1 MTHAHAG
8 TTPSAAPSAVPSAVP
23 LASGAVPEALV
34 TDVLVVGGGPC
45 GATAADDLARAGVD
59 VTLVDRAGRIKPCGG
74 AIPPQA
80 LVDFELPR
88 DVLEAEISSA
98 RMISPSARA
107 VDMPIDS
114 GFVGMVDRGSFD
126 EWLRARAADRGAR
139 RLTATFRAFADDGAT
154 GADGRVAVSLR
165 TDDGGDVT
173 VRARYVLG
181 ADGANTR
188 VGRAAVPG
196 SERMKRV
203 HAYHEIVAAPGARDA
218 AAHDDVSAGADAPA
232 GPLKTDAARC
242 DVVYDGAL
250 SPDFYSWVFP
260 HGDVVSV
267 GTGSAVKGFGLRGSV
282 TELRR
287 RAGLDAARTIRTEGA
302 PIPMKP
308 LRRWDDGRHVLLAG
322 DAAGVVAPSSG
333 EGIYYAMACGRIA
346 ATTVTEALAGA
357 GPAHLKLARK
367 RFLRAHGKVFLVL
380 GIMQRFWYSSDKRR
394 ERFVTMCE
402 DADVQRLTWEAYL
415 NKKLVRRDPMAHVR
429 IFWKDTLHLLGLAR
443 EEGAA
448 APAARASGESGAAP

>member
-1 MTHAHAG
+1 MKSI
-8 TTPSAAPSAVPSAVP
+8 PSNAAPSAARTAPPASAVP
-23 LASGAVPEALV
+23 GAARHAPSADALTV
-34 TDVLVVGGGPC
+34 DVLVIGGGPC
-45 GATAADDLARAGVD
+45 GATAADDLARTGHD

-80 LVDFELPR
+80 LVDFDLPR
-88 DVLEAEISSA
+88 DVLEAEITCA

-107 VDMPIDS
+107 VDMPIDT

-126 EWLRARAADRGAR
+126 EWLRARAEGNGAR
-139 RLTATFRAFADDGAT
+139 RLTATFRAFAANGAT
-154 GADGRVAVSLR
+154 GADGRVGVVLR
-165 TDDGGDVT
+165 TKAGEDIE

-196 SERMKRV
+196 ADRMKRV
-203 HAYHEIVAAPGARDA
+203 HAYHEIVAAPHVAK
-218 AAHDDVSAGADAPA
+218 PA
-232 GPLKTDAARC
+232 SGNTTTSEVRC

-282 TELRR
+282 GELRR
-287 RAGLDAARTIRTEGA
+287 RTGLDAVETIRTEGA

-308 LRRWDDGRHVLLAG
+308 LGRWDDGRHVLLAG

-346 ATTVTEALAGA
+346 ATTVAEALAGA
-357 GPAHLKLARK
+357 GPAHLKSARK
-367 RFLRAHGKVFLVL
+367 RFLKAHGMVFLVL
-380 GIMQRFWYSSDKRR
+380 GIMQKFWYSSDKRR

-402 DADVQRLTWEAYL
+402 DPDVQRLTWEAYL
-415 NKKLVRRDPMAHVR
+415 NKKLVHKDPMAHLR
-429 IFWKDTLHLLGLAR
+429 IFWKDTLHLLGLGK
-443 EEGAA
+443 EEGRSGAA
-448 APAARASGESGAAP
+448 AQAADGTDPRAAGGAAGKV